1 MKRTLV
7 LVALLTGACG
17 GNSRPAVTRLS
28 QEATATD
35 PKIEACDLQ
44 LSDGKLPSSCGTL
57 VAPELRGDAESVTLR
72 IPFQRTKAGAG
83 TAILYIG
90 DGPGSS
96 AYQFMPPSAL
106 VQGRELLIVGARGID
121 GGRSLDCP
129 EVGQALREPSDTWG
143 DAVPRAFANCM
154 NRYKADGVRLLGY
167 GILER
172 VADLEQALVT
182 NGLTR
187 VHLVADG
194 FGSITALTFA
204 RLHPEQVDRIV
215 LLAPTPADQPVGSS
229 KDSARVLNAY
239 DASAEAAVRD
249 TNLPARWMMYA
260 IDRDRVRMATALQLA
275 YRRGALASV
284 GAWRDAARGDFAGI
298 GQISWGADVV
308 LGSSFVWGE
317 VVPALASLDPSG
329 VDMVDGDPVLPSA
342 TLVTALGGLGL
353 VSLAVPEFPAL
364 PTAPVDKPV
373 LVINGELDPR
383 YSPET
388 TVAAMQRELAHPVFA
403 RIAGYGSPSEL
414 WAVAPGLLANTITTF
429 LDGGAAPSDLAPPL
443 SPEGMSLATMA
454 KLTVTAMA
462 AFPVAGALLVLLL
475 LRRTRRT
482 MKRDAA
488 RQ

>member
-1 MKRTLV
+1 
-7 LVALLTGACG
+7 
-17 GNSRPAVTRLS
+17 
-28 QEATATD
+28 
-35 PKIEACDLQ
+35 
-44 LSDGKLPSSCGTL
+44 
-57 VAPELRGDAESVTLR
+57 
-72 IPFQRTKAGAG
+72 
-83 TAILYIG
+83 
-90 DGPGSS
+90 
-96 AYQFMPPSAL
+96 
-106 VQGRELLIVGARGID
+106 
-121 GGRSLDCP
+121 
-129 EVGQALREPSDTWG
+129 PSDTWG

-373 LVINGELDPR
+373 LVIHGELDPR